1 MHRLYQE
8 AVNRFEKG
16 GFDLRSCNSN
26 CERLKK
32 QMKKVQHASDVEKV
46 LGYKYNPKRDT
57 LQISNMEVNQ
67 NVKTKRGV
75 LSQTARVFDSLSFY
89 TPVMVRA
96 KILLRELWSRKLHWD
111 DVISAQLQ
119 ELWTALA

>member
-1 MHRLYQE
+1 
-8 AVNRFEKG
+8 
-16 GFDLRSCNSN
+16 
-26 CERLKK
+26 
-32 QMKKVQHASDVEKV
+32 MKKDSRIVQHASDVEKV
-46 LGYKYNPKRDT
+46 LSYKYNPKRDT

-75 LSQTARVFDSLSFY
+75 LSQTARVFDPLSFCA
-89 TPVMVRA
+89 PVTVRA
-96 KILLRELWSRKLHWD
+96 KTLLRELWSRKLHWD